1 MWNMTHAHRL
11 TLCSPLTSVKVW
23 VYFLTLSARSA
34 SSPRRLLH
42 PPEGPPALF
51 TACTLH
57 TGLWFAIWV
66 MSLIHLRAR
75 MCYIVSRSIHAAVR
89 GDTTELQ
96 PQQMM
101 MWQPSVQIDNK
112 SSLCSGRCISANE
125 AKPQTSLSQMNR
137 YSSVHYWQAS
147 VTGNN
152 TLHAALQTFWEE
164 EKQGLR

>member
-11 TLCSPLTSVKVW
+11 TLCSRLTSVKVW
-23 VYFLTLSARSA
+23 VHFLTLSARAASA
-34 SSPRRLLH
+34 PHRLLH
-42 PPEGPPALF
+42 PPEGPSALF

-57 TGLWFAIWV
+57 TGLWIAIWV
-66 MSLIHLRAR
+66 MPLTHLRAR
-75 MCYIVSRSIHAAVR
+75 MCYIVSHSIQAAVR

-147 VTGNN
+147 VIWNN
-152 TLHAALQTFWEE
+152 TLHTALQTFWEE
-164 EKQGLR
+164 EKQV